1 MQACHRDEVTRAPHP
16 DRPCSRRHHQDRG
29 VVLSGCQGKD
39 IPGRNGGSVCGLE
52 LGVCVVE
59 LARKEGLSRRSGRIT
74 GLSSLSSSLLG
85 VCGFFGVFV
94 LSYPLLLP
102 LLLAHCCGRV

>member
-1 MQACHRDEVTRAPHP
+1 VQACYRDEVARAPHR
-16 DRPCSRRHHQDRG
+16 DRPCSKRHHQDRG
-29 VVLSGCQGKD
+29 VVLSGCQGQD

-74 GLSSLSSSLLG
+74 GLFSLSSSLLG
-85 VCGFFGVFV
+85 VCGFWCFRAFV
-94 LSYPLLLP
+94 SAAATSSSCSLLW
-102 LLLAHCCGRV
+102 